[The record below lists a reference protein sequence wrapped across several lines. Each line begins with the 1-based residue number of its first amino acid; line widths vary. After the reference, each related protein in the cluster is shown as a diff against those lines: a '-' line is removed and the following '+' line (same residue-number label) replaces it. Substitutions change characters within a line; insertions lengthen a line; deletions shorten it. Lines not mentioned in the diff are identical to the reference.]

1 MWIVA
6 LVLLVAFVVWFAIEP
21 RVIWPGFLLV
31 FSLGAFAAQVLLW
44 VTELPDVQVLHTA
57 VDIALAATGLVLV
70 SFPLLA
76 GLFLVVNCVVMWRKE
91 GLGRGTMISG
101 VVGSGTLGYL
111 ALGTVAV
118 PLGWTT
124 VEIVLALLAPPM
136 VELAFGFVCFVLYS
150 SLYTWWFSCFG
161 GTVEA
166 VVVLGG
172 ALRGGRTVSP
182 LLARRIDRGLVV
194 ARRAWAD
201 GRAIPVVMS
210 GGQGSDEQVSE
221 AEAMGAYAVEQG
233 TDRALVRLEDRSTN
247 TEENLRY
254 SAALLRA
261 EGVRGPVAVATN
273 DYHAFRAAT
282 MMRRAKLPGYA
293 VGYRTVRYY
302 WPSAMIRE
310 YVALL
315 RDHPRFVTVMLGL
328 GCLPMLL
335 VAVQTLAQLG

>member
-172 ALRGGRTVSP
+172 ALALTATFLIGS
-182 LLARRIDRGLVV
+182 LL
-194 ARRAWAD
+194 
-201 GRAIPVVMS
+201 
-210 GGQGSDEQVSE
+210 
-221 AEAMGAYAVEQG
+221 G
-233 TDRALVRLEDRSTN
+233 TQ
-247 TEENLRY
+247 
-254 SAALLRA
+254 
-261 EGVRGPVAVATN
+261 
-273 DYHAFRAAT
+273 
-282 MMRRAKLPGYA
+282 
-293 VGYRTVRYY
+293 
-302 WPSAMIRE
+302 
-310 YVALL
+310 
-315 RDHPRFVTVMLGL
+315 GL
-328 GCLPMLL
+328 G
-335 VAVQTLAQLG
+335 